1 MEIRT
6 SSADGS
12 PEDAASLQIRRAPT
26 PTQAHKEALQTS
38 SSVWKA
44 VTAADDDLPEFVV
57 FDTTYPKYHLILTSG
72 SIKRA
77 GGQPH
82 LTFTPVADDSV
93 DIRSTNDAE
102 VTIWVRTRSTLEA
115 TPAVSWEKTP
125 SGNFVTSDEIPI
137 ALWDRAV
144 ARRGDL
150 GILFENGQI
159 RKEVPVGLRGKG
171 AKAKKG
177 KGVLKN
183 RAEDD
188 GSGSSS
194 D

>member
-1 MEIRT
+1 MRA
-6 SSADGS
+6 SSPGAD
-12 PEDAASLQIRRAPT
+12 PEDAASYQIRRVPAPT
-26 PTQAHKEALQTS
+26 QPHKESLQTS
-38 SSVWKA
+38 SSVWTT
-44 VTAADDDLPEFVV
+44 VTAADDDLPEFLV
-57 FDTTYPKYHLILTSG
+57 FDTSYPKYHLILTSG

-82 LTFTPVADDSV
+82 LTFIPIASDSV
-93 DIRSTNDAE
+93 DSRSANDAE
-102 VTIWVRTRSTLEA
+102 VTIWVRTQYTLES
-115 TPAVSWEKTP
+115 TPAINWKKTE
-125 SGNFVTSDEIPI
+125 SGNFITSDEIPI
-137 ALWDRAV
+137 ALWDKAV

-150 GILFENGQI
+150 GILFENGQV

-177 KGVLKN
+177 KGVRKN
-183 RAEDD
+183 RVDDD